1 MLRVG
6 DRPTGRYQSLEVG
19 GIEGDHDPNAVRQ
32 KFGFTIPVPVQVAML
47 LFFVGML
54 AVAGYISFAIAGT
67 DNGCLGKPYLY
78 ITHHDSHTV
87 LKFTRDG
94 CALSPNILWYGT
106 SARSNGPIPSSFRGI
121 SIHPFNGVK
130 DALYV
135 ANAGESSDDRY
146 VNLQS
151 VPLTERSLHQQA
163 PPAAV
168 QCPCPRLRHVLVD
181 QRAAPVP
188 DHIGE
193 YTSYRPL
200 VPTSRQRTSPV
211 LRRPHLTGERER
223 HPRRR
228 AHVHAGVRRRPPHV
242 RVLPARRRRVP
253 VPLPQQ

>member
-47 LFFVGML
+47 LFFVGMFS
-54 AVAGYISFAIAGT
+54 VAGYISFAIAGT

-135 ANAGESSDDRY
+135 ANAGESSDDR
-146 VNLQS
+146 LRES
-151 VPLTERSLHQQA
+151 PFCSTLKSI
-163 PPAAV
+163 PSPA
-168 QCPCPRLRHVLVD
+168 R
-181 QRAAPVP
+181 
-188 DHIGE
+188 I
-193 YTSYRPL
+193 
-200 VPTSRQRTSPV
+200 
-211 LRRPHLTGERER
+211 PH
-223 HPRRR
+223 RR
-228 AHVHAGVRRRPPHV
+228 AVPASSSSTR
-242 RVLPARRRRVP
+242 ARRSTGSART
-253 VPLPQQ
+253 